1 MTFQEAAKELNKAF
15 KKEMNSTLEDKVEE
29 LKNTIETLA
38 RKNDELEKIII
49 NLVNRVEYLE
59 SRCQ

>member
-1 MTFQEAAKELNKAF
+1 MTLQEAAKELNRAYKTE
-15 KKEMNSTLEDKVEE
+15 KEKILEDKVE
-29 LKNTIETLA
+29 K
-38 RKNDELEKIII
+38 LEKIII

>member
-1 MTFQEAAKELNKAF
+1 MTIQEAAKELNKAY
-15 KKEMNSTLEDKVEE
+15 KSEKEKTLEDK
-29 LKNTIETLA
+29 IEQ
-38 RKNDELEKIII
+38 LEKIII